1 MSTAIAWLRS
11 VVAFPLGLVAIHAF
25 HLAGQGLIPL
35 AYGALDSDRARWLA
49 LALATVAGI
58 VGSFVVGAV
67 AGHRLRLHMAIFFAV
82 MLGID
87 LGAIRGGLAA
97 QPVWLKTLVLAV
109 LPLQVWI
116 GGRLAHLAFAR
127 KVPVAGS

>member
-1 MSTAIAWLRS
+1 MSMAVPWLRS
-11 VVAFPLGLVAIHAF
+11 VVAFPLGLVAIHVF
-25 HLAGQGLIPL
+25 HLAGQRLLPL
-35 AYGALDSDRARWLA
+35 GYGALDSDGARWLA

-67 AGHRLRLHMAIFFAV
+67 AGHRLRLHLAIFFV
-82 MLGID
+82 LMLVID

-116 GGRLAHLAFAR
+116 GGRITLLAFAE
-127 KVPVAGS
+127 KAPVAGS